1 MRKGRKRMETSAK
14 SVLETDKYRLRFLS
28 REWKG
33 PVVLYITSDS
43 FGEDCGKLMREVTK
57 VEDSRSTNSTTLVD
71 VDLLDER
78 GSDGEDSLYA
88 YAVRNLTDSKGFS

>member
-1 MRKGRKRMETSAK
+1 MRKESWNNASGGPQRGPPPRVCLSQKEDLFHSSFLDTGFLTGQVTEIENSSSA
-14 SVLETDKYRLRFLS
+14 D
-28 REWKG
+28 G
-33 PVVLYITSDS
+33 
-43 FGEDCGKLMREVTK
+43 
-57 VEDSRSTNSTTLVD
+57 TTLVD